1 MIKMQEVNA
10 TQDRV
15 YGEIEITKRTKD
27 QTNVQ

>member
-1 MIKMQEVNA
+1 VNA